1 MSKIIE
7 SFEGNNLPITK
18 ETIEALSNA
27 IEMLGIVLSS
37 NATSEHVLVGG
48 MEKDVFMET
57 TKQGVISVD
66 GELIPFMGGFI
77 KEKYDIINSPIT
89 IEGVDDSGMPYK
101 TKIFNKYA
109 QYATNGAY
117 SVADLKNST
126 LLRHNGKSFHEE
138 ILVNALNSFLSNRFT
153 AFNAASTRLRVDNF
167 KRLTIYARLKV
178 VGDFSVFGSQDG
190 TSVMTLPEKYRP
202 ILNQQIDRLY
212 FNVYMR
218 PSDDNSTKV
227 YPIYV
232 VPSSGEVLIDT
243 MGEDYTF
250 SNGDELYFMLDYH
263 IA

>member
-1 MSKIIE
+1 MSKVVE
-7 SFEGNNLPITK
+7 SFDGNNLPITK

-27 IEMLGIVLSS
+27 IEVLGVVVGNTGSS
-37 NATSEHVLVGG
+37 HVLVGG
-48 MEKDVFMET
+48 MGKDGILEY
-57 TKQGVISVD
+57 TKEGVISAN
-66 GELIPFMGGFI
+66 GELIPFRAGSVQ
-77 KEKYDIINSPIT
+77 EKYNIVDSPIV
-89 IEGVDDSGMPYK
+89 IEGYDDSGMPYK

-117 SVADLKNST
+117 SVADLKNGT